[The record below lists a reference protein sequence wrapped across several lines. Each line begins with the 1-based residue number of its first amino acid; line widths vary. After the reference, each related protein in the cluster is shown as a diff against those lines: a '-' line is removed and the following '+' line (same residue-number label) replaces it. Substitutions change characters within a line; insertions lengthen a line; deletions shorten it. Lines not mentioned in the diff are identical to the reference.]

1 MRFEEFMELARTR
14 RSSKVLGLG
23 EVPVEMVVR
32 AVEAGV
38 WAANA
43 HNSQPWFFIVV
54 VDHEVKKR
62 LLDEMA
68 EQWLE
73 DLIGDGVPRENAVKV
88 VEAGKERSMR
98 ASALIV
104 ACLSMREMET
114 YWDSGRSRLEYIMGV
129 QSLAASLQNILL
141 ALHSMGYGACWRC
154 SPLFAPEAVR
164 KVLEIPDDVEPQ
176 ALVEV
181 GLKGLETHGVRKPL
195 KDVVFLNRWGVRL

>member
-129 QSLAASLQNILL
+129 QSLAAALQNIIL

-176 ALVEV
+176 AMVEV

>member
-129 QSLAASLQNILL
+129 QSLAAALQNILL

-164 KVLEIPDDVEPQ
+164 KVLEIPADVEPQ
-176 ALVEV
+176 AMVEV

-195 KDVVFLNRWGVRL
+195 KEVVFLNRWGVRL

>member
-129 QSLAASLQNILL
+129 QSLAAALQNILL

-176 ALVEV
+176 AMVEV

>member
-129 QSLAASLQNILL
+129 QSLAAALQNILL

-164 KVLEIPDDVEPQ
+164 KVLEIPNDVEPQ
-176 ALVEV
+176 AMVEV

-195 KDVVFLNRWGVRL
+195 KDVVFLNKWGVRL

>member
-104 ACLSMREMET
+104 ACLSMREMEI

-129 QSLAASLQNILL
+129 QSLAAALQNILL

-164 KVLEIPDDVEPQ
+164 MVLEIPDDVEPQ
-176 ALVEV
+176 AMVEV

-195 KDVVFLNRWGVRL
+195 KDVVFLNKWGVRL

>member
-1 MRFEEFMELARTR
+1 MRFKEFMELARTR

-73 DLIGDGVPRENAVKV
+73 DLIGDGIPRENAVKV

-129 QSLAASLQNILL
+129 QSLAAALQNILL

>member
-54 VDHEVKKR
+54 VDNEVKKR

-104 ACLSMREMET
+104 ACLSIREMET

-129 QSLAASLQNILL
+129 QSLAAALQNILL

-164 KVLEIPDDVEPQ
+164 KVLEITDDVEPQ

>member
-73 DLIGDGVPRENAVKV
+73 DLIGDGVPRENAVKM

-129 QSLAASLQNILL
+129 QSLAAALQNILL

-176 ALVEV
+176 AMVEV

-195 KDVVFLNRWGVRL
+195 NDVVFLNRWGVRL

>member
-129 QSLAASLQNILL
+129 QSLAAALQNILL

-164 KVLEIPDDVEPQ
+164 KVLEIPNDVEPQ
-176 ALVEV
+176 AMVEV

>member
-1 MRFEEFMELARTR
+1 MRFKEFMELARTR

-129 QSLAASLQNILL
+129 QSLAAALQNILL

-176 ALVEV
+176 AMVEV

-195 KDVVFLNRWGVRL
+195 KDVVFLNKWGVRL

>member
-1 MRFEEFMELARTR
+1 MRFDEFMELARTR

-23 EVPVEMVVR
+23 EVPVEIVVR

-43 HNSQPWFFIVV
+43 HDSQPWFFIVV

-129 QSLAASLQNILL
+129 QSLAAALQNILL
-141 ALHSMGYGACWRC
+141 ALHSMGCGACWRC

-176 ALVEV
+176 AMVEV

>member
-1 MRFEEFMELARTR
+1 MRFEEFMELAWTR
-14 RSSKVLGLG
+14 RSSKILGLG

-73 DLIGDGVPRENAVKV
+73 DLIGDGIPRENAVKV

-129 QSLAASLQNILL
+129 QSLAAALQNILL

>member
-129 QSLAASLQNILL
+129 QSLAAALQNILL

-181 GLKGLETHGVRKPL
+181 GCKGLETHGVRKPL

>member
-54 VDHEVKKR
+54 VEHEVKKR

-129 QSLAASLQNILL
+129 QSLAAALQNILL

>member
-1 MRFEEFMELARTR
+1 MEFEEFLELVRSR
-14 RSSKVLGLG
+14 RSSKVLGVG
-23 EVPVEMVVR
+23 EVPVEMVVK

-68 EQWLE
+68 KQWLE
-73 DLIGDGVPRENAVKV
+73 DLIGDGVPRENAVKIV
-88 VEAGKERSMR
+88 KAGKERSMR
-98 ASALIV
+98 ASVLIV

-114 YWDSGRSRLEYIMGV
+114 YWDSGRNRLEYVMGV
-129 QSLAASLQNILL
+129 QSLAAALQNILL

-164 KVLEIPDDVEPQ
+164 KVLEIPADVEPQ
-176 ALVEV
+176 AIVEV
-181 GLKGLETHGVRKPL
+181 GLKGLETHGVRKQL
-195 KDVVFLNRWGVRL
+195 KEVVFLNRWGASL

>member
-43 HNSQPWFFIVV
+43 HNCQPWFFIVV

-129 QSLAASLQNILL
+129 QSLAAALQNILL

-176 ALVEV
+176 AMVEV

>member
-1 MRFEEFMELARTR
+1 MRFKEFMELARTR

-73 DLIGDGVPRENAVKV
+73 DLIGDGVPRENVVKV

-129 QSLAASLQNILL
+129 QSLAAALQNILL

-176 ALVEV
+176 AMVEV

>member
-1 MRFEEFMELARTR
+1 MRFEEFMELARMR

-129 QSLAASLQNILL
+129 QSLAAALQNILL

-176 ALVEV
+176 AMVEV

>member
-104 ACLSMREMET
+104 ACLSMREMEI

-129 QSLAASLQNILL
+129 QSLAAALQNILL

-164 KVLEIPDDVEPQ
+164 MVLEIPDDVEPQ

>member
-129 QSLAASLQNILL
+129 QSLAAALQNILL

-164 KVLEIPDDVEPQ
+164 KVLEMPDDVEPQ

>member
-73 DLIGDGVPRENAVKV
+73 DLIGDGLYHGRTPSKWSRRGRREACGPRP
-88 VEAGKERSMR
+88 S
-98 ASALIV
+98 
-104 ACLSMREMET
+104 
-114 YWDSGRSRLEYIMGV
+114 
-129 QSLAASLQNILL
+129 
-141 ALHSMGYGACWRC
+141 
-154 SPLFAPEAVR
+154 
-164 KVLEIPDDVEPQ
+164 
-176 ALVEV
+176 
-181 GLKGLETHGVRKPL
+181 
-195 KDVVFLNRWGVRL
+195 

>member
-73 DLIGDGVPRENAVKV
+73 DLIGDGIRRENAVKV

-129 QSLAASLQNILL
+129 QSLAAALQNILL

>member
-104 ACLSMREMET
+104 ACLSIREMET

-129 QSLAASLQNILL
+129 QSLAAALQNILL

>member
-129 QSLAASLQNILL
+129 QSLAAALQNILL

>member
-1 MRFEEFMELARTR
+1 MRFKEFMELARTR

-129 QSLAASLQNILL
+129 QSLAAALQNILL

-176 ALVEV
+176 AMVEV

>member
-73 DLIGDGVPRENAVKV
+73 DLIGDGIPRENAVKV

-129 QSLAASLQNILL
+129 QSLAAALQNILL

-176 ALVEV
+176 AMVEV

>member
-104 ACLSMREMET
+104 ACFSMREMET

-129 QSLAASLQNILL
+129 QSLAAALQNILL

-176 ALVEV
+176 AMVEV

-195 KDVVFLNRWGVRL
+195 KEVVFLNRWGVRL

>member
-1 MRFEEFMELARTR
+1 MRFEEFMELARMR

-129 QSLAASLQNILL
+129 QSLAAALQNILL

>member
-1 MRFEEFMELARTR
+1 MRFEEFMGLARTR

-129 QSLAASLQNILL
+129 QSLAAALQNILL

-176 ALVEV
+176 AMVEV

>member
-129 QSLAASLQNILL
+129 QSLAAALQNILL

-176 ALVEV
+176 AMVEV

-195 KDVVFLNRWGVRL
+195 KEVVFLNRWGVRL

>member
-54 VDHEVKKR
+54 VNHEVKKR

-129 QSLAASLQNILL
+129 QSLAAALQNIIL

-176 ALVEV
+176 AMVEV

>member
-73 DLIGDGVPRENAVKV
+73 DLIGDGVSRENAVKV

-129 QSLAASLQNILL
+129 QSLAAALQNILL

-181 GLKGLETHGVRKPL
+181 GLKGLETRGVRKPL

>member
-38 WAANA
+38 WGANA

-73 DLIGDGVPRENAVKV
+73 DLIGDGVPWENAVKV

-129 QSLAASLQNILL
+129 QSLAAALQNILL

-176 ALVEV
+176 AMVEV

-195 KDVVFLNRWGVRL
+195 KEVVFLNRWGVRL

>member
-1 MRFEEFMELARTR
+1 MRFDELMELARTR

-43 HNSQPWFFIVV
+43 HDSQPWFFIVV

-129 QSLAASLQNILL
+129 QSLAAALQNILL

-176 ALVEV
+176 AMVEV

>member
-129 QSLAASLQNILL
+129 QSLAAALQNILL

-164 KVLEIPDDVEPQ
+164 MVLEIPDDVEPQ
-176 ALVEV
+176 AMVEV

-195 KDVVFLNRWGVRL
+195 KDVVFLNKWGVRL

>member
-129 QSLAASLQNILL
+129 QSLAAALQNILL

-164 KVLEIPDDVEPQ
+164 KVLEMPDDVEPQ

-195 KDVVFLNRWGVRL
+195 KDVVFLNKWGVRL

>member
-1 MRFEEFMELARTR
+1 MRFEEFMELAWTR

-129 QSLAASLQNILL
+129 QSLAAALQNILL

-176 ALVEV
+176 AMVEV

>member
-73 DLIGDGVPRENAVKV
+73 DLIGDGVPRENVVKV

-129 QSLAASLQNILL
+129 QSLAAALQNILL

-176 ALVEV
+176 AMVEV

>member
-129 QSLAASLQNILL
+129 QSLAAALQNILL

-176 ALVEV
+176 AMVEV

-195 KDVVFLNRWGVRL
+195 KGVVFLNRWGVRL

>member
-1 MRFEEFMELARTR
+1 MRFEEFMELACTR
-14 RSSKVLGLG
+14 RSSKILGLG

-129 QSLAASLQNILL
+129 QSLAAALQNILL